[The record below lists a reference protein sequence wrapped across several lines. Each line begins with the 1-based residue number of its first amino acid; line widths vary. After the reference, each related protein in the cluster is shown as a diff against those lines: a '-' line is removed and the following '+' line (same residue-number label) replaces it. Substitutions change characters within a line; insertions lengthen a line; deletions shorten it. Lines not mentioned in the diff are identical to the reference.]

1 MSSNKKYR
9 AAAIGRTNRGN
20 FGHGLDVAYQGLEQ
34 VEFVAVAD
42 EDAAGRLAAQEK
54 TGAPRSYQ
62 DYQEMLKQESL
73 DIVSVGPRWPDCH
86 VEMVSACL
94 DAGAHVYCEKPIAQ
108 TLADGDL
115 IVARAQAAGKKV
127 AVSHQGVYMEATQQ
141 VKRFLEE
148 GGIGQVQAI
157 HAHGKQDR
165 RGGGE
170 DMMVLGTHL
179 FNMMRFFVGPVDWMS
194 AHITHEGQALRPEHG
209 RQPTEPIGLVAGD
222 CVNSY
227 FAFKSGVIGTFDSR
241 RNQGGGPRMGME
253 IIGSEGILSLQGGSA
268 GDVMHYPYPALHPA
282 QTERVW
288 QPLEVTLGED
298 LHSGNQ
304 RAIIDLIE
312 AIEGDRAPISSAA
325 DAVAALEMIL
335 GAYEAQIS
343 GGRVYMPMV
352 QRRHP
357 LEVWLEQK

>member
-1 MSSNKKYR
+1 
-9 AAAIGRTNRGN
+9 
-20 FGHGLDVAYQGLEQ
+20 
-34 VEFVAVAD
+34 
-42 EDAAGRLAAQEK
+42 
-54 TGAPRSYQ
+54 
-62 DYQEMLKQESL
+62 
-73 DIVSVGPRWPDCH
+73 
-86 VEMVSACL
+86 
-94 DAGAHVYCEKPIAQ
+94 
-108 TLADGDL
+108 
-115 IVARAQAAGKKV
+115 
-127 AVSHQGVYMEATQQ
+127 
-141 VKRFLEE
+141 
-148 GGIGQVQAI
+148 
-157 HAHGKQDR
+157 
-165 RGGGE
+165 
-170 DMMVLGTHL
+170 
-179 FNMMRFFVGPVDWMS
+179 
-194 AHITHEGQALRPEHG
+194 
-209 RQPTEPIGLVAGD
+209 
-222 CVNSY
+222 
-227 FAFKSGVIGTFDSR
+227 
-241 RNQGGGPRMGME
+241 MGME